1 VSDERSVL
9 AAAAEETAGIDET
22 SVAAFVD
29 SAHPPI
35 HLLNPDLAP
44 AEFETVFDAS
54 RAEIIVYGIIFD
66 AQKTAYAPAVL
77 KETSLTLY
85 RKRAGGRQA
94 GGIEFRGVAA
104 DPAGWHSQAP
114 DHGELLGGLTANDP
128 GVLRALATASEGEVS
143 FEIEDCFLDAGQMPL
158 SRLLHLMECAGI
170 GRPSTYAATLKKLFT
185 ESEVLTFDERHGTV
199 ALTANGMEL
208 GARLEA
214 RCDDL
219 SSPEFVSTFDR
230 KLDAAGSLAPR
241 DFLVR
246 ILSLTRPDDAL
257 AQAAKAKLW
266 DSVDE
271 LRAHRL
277 ANAKPVTAHGYIS
290 DPLVKK

>member
-1 VSDERSVL
+1 MP
-9 AAAAEETAGIDET
+9 TAGIDET

-66 AQKTAYAPAVL
+66 AQKTADAPAVL

-85 RKRAGGRQA
+85 RKRADGRQA
-94 GGIEFRGVAA
+94 GGIEFRAVAA

-128 GVLRALATASEGEVS
+128 AVLRALATASEGEVS
-143 FEIEDCFLDAGQMPL
+143 VEIEDCFLDAGQMPL

-199 ALTANGMEL
+199 ALTANGVEL

-219 SSPEFVSTFDR
+219 SSPEFASTFDR
-230 KLDAAGSLAPR
+230 KLDAMATGSLAPR
-241 DFLVR
+241 EFLGW

-266 DSVDE
+266 DLVDE
-271 LRAHRL
+271 LRAARL
-277 ANAKPVTAHGYIS
+277 ANAEPVTAQGYIS